1 MDVNIPV
8 LSDAVLAEVVSTW
21 CADWISE
28 YIQTDGAQKLIF
40 SEGIAGSGHLY
51 TKNKRESVKKQ
62 N

>member
-40 SEGIAGSGHLY
+40 SERTAGSGHLY